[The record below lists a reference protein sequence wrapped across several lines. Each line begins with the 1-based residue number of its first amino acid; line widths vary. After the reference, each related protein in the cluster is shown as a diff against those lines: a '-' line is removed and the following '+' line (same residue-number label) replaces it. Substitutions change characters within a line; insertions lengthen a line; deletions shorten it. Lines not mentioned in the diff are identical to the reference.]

1 MSKSVLSDTALD
13 QLFRS
18 ARSFNGWR
26 DEDVSEVQLQ
36 CIIDLM
42 KMAPTSA
49 NCQPV
54 RIVFLKSAEAKNRLK
69 PHLIEGNVEK
79 SMAAPVVAII
89 GHDLAFYDNL
99 PKWFPHTDAK
109 SWFVGNDELIKTTA
123 FRNGTLQGAYLML
136 AARSLG
142 LDCGPMSGF
151 DNAGVDKE
159 FFGADADR
167 NIRSNFICGIGVGDP
182 DTVFERSPRP
192 SFDDLA
198 KIL

>member
-1 MSKSVLSDTALD
+1 MSKSVLSDSALD
-13 QLFRS
+13 QLFHS

-26 DEDVSEVQLQ
+26 GEDVSDVQLQ

-54 RIVFLKSAEAKNRLK
+54 RIVFLKSIEAKTRLK

-79 SMAAPVVAII
+79 SMAVPVMAII
-89 GHDLAFYDNL
+89 GYDLAFYDNL

-142 LDCGPMSGF
+142 LDCGPLSGF

-159 FFGADADR
+159 FFGAESDR

-182 DTVFERSPRP
+182 DSIFERSPRP
-192 SFDDLA
+192 TFDDLA

>member
-1 MSKSVLSDTALD
+1 MSRPVLNDTALD

-18 ARSFNGWR
+18 ARSYNGWL
-26 DEDVSEVQLQ
+26 DDDVTDVQLQ

-151 DNAGVDKE
+151 DNAGVDEE
-159 FFGADADR
+159 FFGGEADST
-167 NIRSNFICGIGVGDP
+167 IRSNFICGLGVGDP

>member
-13 QLFRS
+13 QLFHS

-26 DEDVSEVQLQ
+26 DEDVSDVQLQ

-54 RIVFLKSAEAKNRLK
+54 RIVFLKSIEAKTRLK

-79 SMAAPVVAII
+79 SMAVPVMAII
-89 GHDLAFYDNL
+89 GYDLAFYDNL

-142 LDCGPMSGF
+142 LDCGPLSGF

-159 FFGADADR
+159 FFGAESDR

-182 DTVFERSPRP
+182 DSIFERSPRP
-192 SFDDLA
+192 TFDDLA

>member
-1 MSKSVLSDTALD
+1 MTQDVLSDKALD

-18 ARSFNGWR
+18 ARSFNGWL
-26 DEDVSEVQLQ
+26 DEDVSDVQLQ

-49 NCQPV
+49 NCQPA
-54 RIVFLKSAEAKNRLK
+54 RILFLKSDAAKNRLK
-69 PHLIEGNVEK
+69 PHLIESNVEK
-79 SMAAPVVAII
+79 SMSAPVVAII
-89 GHDLAFYDNL
+89 GHDLAFYENL

-109 SWFVGNDELIKTTA
+109 SWFVGNEELIKTTA

-151 DNAGVDKE
+151 DNDGVDKE
-159 FFGADADR
+159 FFGTDEDR

-182 DTVFERSPRP
+182 DSIFERSPRP
-192 SFDDLA
+192 AFDDLA